1 MRTVA
6 SRRFVAEHQYIITA
20 HIAYRLFYSRAYDR
34 EVDAAGKLGTCLC
47 GEGETVPRDD
57 FGPFQSKHVLVGRGI
72 HAVTTSAVAAKDS

>member
-1 MRTVA
+1 
-6 SRRFVAEHQYIITA
+6 
-20 HIAYRLFYSRAYDR
+20 
-34 EVDAAGKLGTCLC
+34 VDAAGKLGTCLC